1 MEEKKEEEK
10 SSKMKTF
17 KTVLSTIRDTT
28 PCGSVSKTREWS
40 ARGELYPTLERV
52 RAARKTFLIPAP
64 VAARDAAAPFLFLLP
79 SSSSSSSFCS
89 FLMLP
94 TSASFFLQPRQRL
107 SDSQPRLL
115 NNDRFKRVAEA
126 DPHTA
131 ASVSIRLDDL
141 FAVYIQ
147 SSVGIPI

>member
-1 MEEKKEEEK
+1 MRETNFPFLLSFSPKSMEEKKEEEK

-40 ARGELYPTLERV
+40 ARGELYPILERV

-126 DPHTA
+126 EPA
-131 ASVSIRLDDL
+131 YRGLRIN
-141 FAVYIQ
+141 
-147 SSVGIPI
+147 